1 MTMETAMETMTE
13 AKAESITPTPTTT
26 DATIETESHGLHGS
40 TDQLTPDTTAEADQF
55 QPQRTK
61 KAPWVRYRAEY
72 RHRVTDELL
81 RQEDTETHRFEQKA
95 SEEIHEPVFELITTF
110 KVRVAETVTA
120 KGDQIAAPAMAPP
133 SYHINIYSLALINA
147 IQSVVKYYPSQDL
160 TGDFLAIKSPYPV
173 LVHHYD
179 ELAQFGEECA
189 SQKSSELCVRE
200 RGAKEHIDLLLAFLD
215 EHIMPDVRREQERNK
230 NGFITFAYYWVSH
243 KPGTTIISPRRG
255 EADFTTEVVHS
266 LTGGTF
272 TNPPED
278 WNILAWSL
286 AYDGRYLGRV
296 TSESRRS
303 KYDGENPIDREILVV
318 SEEDIEQAE
327 NGNANELI
335 TEQLKF
341 GKKYWDLLIKQCQ
354 LYRGP
359 SSEFPFNEVDSL
371 VMSDVKSHFTMEP
384 WVKPNLMDLSD
395 LRNWSTNCS
404 CSVCAKRKDVD
415 YTQISSMFEDYNSIC
430 REDADEWELS
440 MHQYLL
446 CPQHIKAFIFGSRRW
461 ERLHVRNFKE
471 PSFDQ
476 SMINN
481 LVMNES
487 RKNLLKALSKSFARR
502 NKNGET
508 VPGGMW
514 SADFVKGKG
523 SGLIF
528 LLHGKPGVGKTCTAE
543 CIAAF
548 TRRPLMI
555 LTPSDIGTTV
565 ADVEANLNR
574 NFKTARSWGAVLL
587 IDEADVFMEQRTTA
601 DLVRNGLVAAFLREL
616 ENYDGIL
623 FLTTNRVGAFD
634 DAFISRVHVQ
644 LYYPEFTDEQRQKV
658 WKTFIDKLAREKS
671 DTMRLNIDAKEYI
684 RGAEMRA
691 VKWNGR
697 EIRNA
702 FQTAVA
708 LAEYDAET
716 DEEGKTIVNDTHFRS
731 VVELSRDFKDYLKE
745 LHRGDE
751 SIRAQRKSE
760 RLDTFSSPHKAN

>member
-1 MTMETAMETMTE
+1 MTMETETMTE
-13 AKAESITPTPTTT
+13 AKAELITQTTPEI
-26 DATIETESHGLHGS
+26 AIETETHGLHDS
-40 TDQLTPDTTAEADQF
+40 TSRPALETTTETNQS
-55 QPQRTK
+55 QRAAK
-61 KAPWVRYRAEY
+61 KAPWVRYRVEY
-72 RHRVTDELL
+72 RQRLTDELL
-81 RQEDTETHRFEQKA
+81 YQEDTETYQVEHEA

-110 KVRVAETVTA
+110 RTRIAETETS

-133 SYHINIYSLALINA
+133 SYHIKIYSLALINA

-160 TGDFLAIKSPYPV
+160 TGDVLTIQSPYPV

-179 ELAQFGEECA
+179 ELTQFGEECA
-189 SQKSSELCVRE
+189 GEKPSELCVRE

-215 EHIMPDVRREQERNK
+215 EHIMPDVRREQERNR
-230 NGFITFAYYWVSH
+230 NGFVTFAYWWVPH
-243 KPGTTIISPRRG
+243 KPGATIMSCMRG
-255 EADFTTEVVHS
+255 ETDMAAEVVHS
-266 LTGGTF
+266 VTGGTF
-272 TNPPED
+272 SNPPED
-278 WNILAWSL
+278 WHISLWSL
-286 AYDGRYLGRV
+286 AYDGQWLGRV
-296 TSESRRS
+296 SHDISRD
-303 KYDGENPIDREILVV
+303 KYDGEKLISKEFLVV
-318 SEEDIEQAE
+318 SDEDIEQAE
-327 NGNANELI
+327 DGNASEVVAK
-335 TEQLKF
+335 QLEF
-341 GKKYWDLLIKQCQ
+341 GKKYWDLLGKQCQ
-354 LYRGP
+354 QYKGP
-359 SSEFPFNEVDSL
+359 SGEFPFNEVDGL
-371 VMSDVKSHFTMEP
+371 VMSDLKSYFAIDIWE
-384 WVKPNLMDLSD
+384 KPRLMDISD
-395 LRNWSTNCS
+395 LRNWTTNCS
-404 CSVCAKRKDVD
+404 CSVCAKRKDGD
-415 YTQISSMFEDYNSIC
+415 SPQISSMFESYNLIS
-430 REDADEWELS
+430 REAQNFELTT
-440 MHQYLL
+440 HQYLL
-446 CPQHIKAFIFGSRRW
+446 CQQHMKTFIFGSRRW

-471 PSFDQ
+471 PSFDEG
-476 SMINN
+476 MINS
-481 LVMNES
+481 LVMNEG

-502 NKNGET
+502 NKNDEI

-565 ADVEANLNR
+565 DDVEANLTK

-587 IDEADVFMEQRTTA
+587 IDEADVFMEQRTAA

-731 VVELSRDFKDYLKE
+731 VVELSKDFKDYLKE

-760 RLDTFSSPHKAN
+760 RLDTFSTPKAK